1 MLFHNTCIK
10 FALPLQIINH
20 STPKKHCND
29 GDSESNKKSIETVIE
44 KSDTETDK
52 DV

>member
-10 FALPLQIINH
+10 FSLPLQIIHH
-20 STPKKHCND
+20 STPKKNCND
-29 GDSESNKKSIETVIE
+29 GDSGSSKKSIETVIE
-44 KSDTETDK
+44 KSDTETDN